1 MCVSVSV
8 SENRFFPFSL
18 FFLLICGKKEKK
30 PCVWPQVG
38 WGVALFAVN
47 FLVLGQTGLDFL
59 NARYTNV
66 WKEVVFP
73 SIVFP
78 TSPTNRDRRSDE
90 TFALYVEVVCR
101 NSEKTAAVDQET
113 SVRPSRKTQNL
124 WHLPLSC
131 CVFSH
136 DFFIFC
142 TLRVNTRMD
151 EDESCLDSKF
161 SLQPVENKT
170 FFSDP
175 FPLNASMFFFHFF
188 F

>member
-1 MCVSVSV
+1 MFTSREKKCKEKKKREEPQRRRRSLCGGACLCVSVSV

-101 NSEKTAAVDQET
+101 NSEKTAAVDEET

-131 CVFSH
+131 CVFFH
-136 DFFIFC
+136 DF
-142 TLRVNTRMD
+142 L
-151 EDESCLDSKF
+151 F
-161 SLQPVENKT
+161 SVPY
-170 FFSDP
+170 
-175 FPLNASMFFFHFF
+175 A
-188 F
+188 